1 MSFVVKV
8 GVNEDG
14 ALEDLRFAN
23 LSLWDAV
30 GELLDNSISAINKQ
44 WTDGQGGKV
53 EISYYLDAGK
63 PILRIT
69 DNGVGI
75 DKFVLKKKFFEASL
89 KINFFLE

>member
-30 GELLDNSISAINKQ
+30 GELLDNSISAINLVQ
-44 WTDGQGGKV
+44 SST
-53 EISYYLDAGK
+53 
-63 PILRIT
+63 
-69 DNGVGI
+69 
-75 DKFVLKKKFFEASL
+75 
-89 KINFFLE
+89 